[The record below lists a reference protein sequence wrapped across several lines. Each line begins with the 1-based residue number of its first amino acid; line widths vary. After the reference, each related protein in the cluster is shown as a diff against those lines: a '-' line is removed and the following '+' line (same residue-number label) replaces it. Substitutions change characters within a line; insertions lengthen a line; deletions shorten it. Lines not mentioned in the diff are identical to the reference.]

1 MFPTLSLSFI
11 VEVADQIQ
19 LKFHGVDFP
28 VINLKSENPFVQ
40 SPGNIINIDIKP
52 KVFYPTEQPDYFK
65 IIQEVTLSS
74 SNFFELF
81 IISVG
86 TFELKANVDEN
97 LKKVFVNINAP
108 AIMFPYVRAF
118 ITTLTTNLGNVTS
131 PLIIPTQFFKGELE
145 EVQHLI
151 EK

>member
-1 MFPTLSLSFI
+1 

-40 SPGNIINIDIKP
+40 SPGTIINIDIKP

>member
-1 MFPTLSLSFI
+1 M
-11 VEVADQIQ
+11 EVADQIQ

-40 SPGNIINIDIKP
+40 SPRTIINIDIKP

-145 EVQHLI
+145 EVQHLM

>member
-1 MFPTLSLSFI
+1 M
-11 VEVADQIQ
+11 EVADQIQ

-40 SPGNIINIDIKP
+40 SPGTIINIDIKP

-145 EVQHLI
+145 EVQHLM